1 VNLTVDILTS
11 VSVIDAIAVQV
22 EAMVNLPKKFFLD
35 EMTRGWAAREPTRQ
49 RVHREAVGRSRRSGS
64 GDDLMEMLA
73 DGQKVMAATAQMLA
87 GGWKGGE
94 HLTV

>member
-1 VNLTVDILTS
+1 MNLTVDILTS

-87 GGWKGGE
+87 GGMKGGE

>member
-22 EAMVNLPKKFFLD
+22 EAMVNLPKKFVLD